1 MIGFLNTLSDVKEL
15 PSLEPD
21 SEFFEKLI
29 CLSQLV
35 ALVRTKVERS
45 HGRDM
50 TYRPEPEIG
59 TRIAKQLSKLGSAL
73 AVVYGKTEIDSDC
86 YRVMQKTAIDSCVG
100 YQLEVVVSLSRRGTS
115 GMSTK
120 MLAES
125 MNLSVAQI
133 RKIIDDMMQLNIVRM
148 RRESNNSG
156 RRGNKIKAFRLTNNV
171 LELMEK
177 SELSFKETKP
187 TKKPSNRTKRKV

>member
-1 MIGFLNTLSDVKEL
+1 
-15 PSLEPD
+15 
-21 SEFFEKLI
+21 
-29 CLSQLV
+29 
-35 ALVRTKVERS
+35 
-45 HGRDM
+45 
-50 TYRPEPEIG
+50 
-59 TRIAKQLSKLGSAL
+59 
-73 AVVYGKTEIDSDC
+73 
-86 YRVMQKTAIDSCVG
+86 
-100 YQLEVVVSLSRRGTS
+100 
-115 GMSTK
+115 MSTK

-125 MNLSVAQI
+125 MNLSVAQV